1 MNMLKNKARVK
12 KAQDIALERLD
23 YVINCIEALD
33 FVEVIGRMGDDT
45 ITYRVYYDGSKY
57 ERQEYKKATVSHQK
71 AVACSYGYASF
82 IVSKK
87 TSKASLHCFLES

>member
-45 ITYRVYYDGSKY
+45 ITYRVYDDGSTY
-57 ERQEYKKATVSHQK
+57 ER
-71 AVACSYGYASF
+71 
-82 IVSKK
+82 
-87 TSKASLHCFLES
+87 